1 MVTRTAMTNIDS
13 TAATAA
19 SQPKKTKTKKVQK
32 RETWRRYAERH
43 GVSTRTLDRWVEN
56 GIIPAPEYIR
66 ERKYINPDI
75 EPRQD
80 AAKPSRSAPR
90 KIAASTDVSTTT

>member
-1 MVTRTAMTNIDS
+1 MTSID
-13 TAATAA
+13 TATAP
-19 SQPKKTKTKKVQK
+19 QPKKTKKQK
-32 RETWRRYAERH
+32 ERVAWRRYAELK
-43 GVSTRTLDRWVEN
+43 GVSTRTLDRWVVE

-80 AAKPSRSAPR
+80 TAKPGRGGPR
-90 KIAASTDVSTTT
+90 KTAASTDASTTIT